1 MTFVFKGDSFENRIR
16 IEGTLQAVSP
26 THIGT
31 GETREEERKGKNGKP
46 EPKEVAMITLDA
58 NGYPYLPGSALKG
71 VVRNYILQLL
81 RGLYPHIAWEHEYQ
95 SSRFRDMMQD
105 AQIEFMKH
113 KASMLEQV
121 FGTPF
126 AEGKVEFWD
135 APAANKVTAPEP
147 PQLWKTKGWNEER
160 QCYLVNSVTIDPTTG
175 AAEKHKL
182 YSFEV
187 TPAGLEY
194 QVNIVGQNLAEEEL
208 GLLLFGLEGFNSNIV
223 PLTIGAMS
231 ARGFGR
237 MTLKPEK
244 NIYSVTKEQLP
255 IWIESSLLQSESAGF
270 SALQEIS
277 CSEAD
282 ALIQSCKEKFVDI
295 IKRSGS

>member
-31 GETREEERKGKNGKP
+31 GETREEKREGKDGK
-46 EPKEVAMITLDA
+46 KEKTDVAMIALDA
-58 NGYPYLPGSALKG
+58 NGYPFLPGSALKG

-81 RGLYPHIAWEHEYQ
+81 RGTYPKVAWEHEYQ
-95 SSRFRDMMQD
+95 SSQFRDMKQD
-105 AQIEFMKH
+105 DQIDFMRT

-147 PQLWKTKGWNEER
+147 QLWKTKGWDEAH
-160 QCYLVNSVTIDPTTG
+160 QCYRVNSVAIDPTTG

-194 QVNIVGQNLAEEEL
+194 QINIVGQNLSDEEL
-208 GLLLFGLEGFNSNIV
+208 GLLIFGLEGFNSNIV

-237 MTLKPEK
+237 MIFKADK
-244 NIYSVTKEQLP
+244 IYRLTKDILP
-255 IWIESSLLQSESAGF
+255 TWIEKSLKKKDLAGYAALPEVSGSA
-270 SALQEIS
+270 
-277 CSEAD
+277 D
-282 ALIQSCKEKFVDI
+282 DLIRSFKANLFDT
-295 IKRSGS
+295 IKRS

>member
-31 GETREEERKGKNGKP
+31 GETREEERKGRDGK
-46 EPKEVAMITLDA
+46 KEKTDVAMIALDV

-71 VVRNYILQLL
+71 IIRNYILQLL
-81 RGLYPHIAWEHEYQ
+81 HGAFPHIAWEHEYQ
-95 SSRFRDMMQD
+95 SSQFRDMKQD
-105 AQIEFMKH
+105 DQIEFMRNN
-113 KASMLEQV
+113 ASMLEQV

-135 APAANKVTAPEP
+135 APAANKVTAPDQ
-147 PQLWKTKGWNEER
+147 QLWKTKGWDEAR
-160 QCYLVNSVTIDPTTG
+160 QCYRVHSVAIDPTTG

-194 QVNIVGQNLAEEEL
+194 QVNIVGQNLADEEL
-208 GLLLFGLEGFNSNIV
+208 GLLLFGLEGFNSKIV

-244 NIYSVTKEQLP
+244 KIYRVTKEQLP
-255 IWIESSLLQSESAGF
+255 MWVENTLLQNDLAGF
-270 SALQEIS
+270 AALPPLIGSA
-277 CSEAD
+277 AD
-282 ALIQSCKEKFVDI
+282 ALIQSCKKKFVDI
-295 IKRSGS
+295 IKRIGT

>member
-16 IEGTLQAVSP
+16 MAGTLKADSP

-31 GETREEERKGKNGKP
+31 GETRQENRKGKDGKT
-46 EPKEVAMITLDA
+46 ETTDVAMIALDA
-58 NGYPYLPGSALKG
+58 NGYPYLPGSAIKG
-71 VVRNYILQLL
+71 VVRNYVLQLL
-81 RGLYPHIAWEHEYQ
+81 HGAYPRIAWEHDYQ
-95 SSRFRDMMQD
+95 SSAFREKKQEE
-105 AQIEFMKH
+105 QIEFMKS
-113 KASMLEQV
+113 KASMLEQL

-135 APAANKVTAPEP
+135 APAANKVTAPV
-147 PQLWKTKGWNEER
+147 LWKTKGWNEVR
-160 QCYLVNSVTIDPTTG
+160 QCYLVNSVAINPTTG

-194 QVNIVGQNLAEEEL
+194 QVNIVGQNLSDEEL
-208 GLLLFGLEGFNSNIV
+208 GLLLFGLAGFNSSIV
-223 PLTIGAMS
+223 TLTIGAMS

-237 MTLKPEK
+237 MTFTAEK
-244 NIYSVTKEQLP
+244 IYSITKEQLP
-255 IWIESSLLQSESAGF
+255 KWIEDSLLRSDSAGF
-270 SALQEIS
+270 AALPPIS
-277 CSEAD
+277 GSEAD
-282 ALIQSCKEKFVDI
+282 AMIRSYKAKFVDT

>member
-31 GETREEERKGKNGKP
+31 GETREEEREGKEGKK
-46 EPKEVAMITLDA
+46 EKTEVAMIALDA

-81 RGLYPHIAWEHEYQ
+81 RGLYPNIAWEHNYQ
-95 SSRFRDMMQD
+95 LSRFKEMKQD
-105 AQIEFMKH
+105 AQIDFMRTE
-113 KASMLEQV
+113 ASMLEQV

-135 APAANKVTAPEP
+135 APATNKATAPEP

-160 QCYLVNSVTIDPTTG
+160 QCYLVHSVAIDPTTG

-194 QVNIVGQNLAEEEL
+194 QINIVGQNLSDEEL

-244 NIYSVTKEQLP
+244 KIYRVTTEQLP
-255 IWIESSLLQSESAGF
+255 MWIESSLLQNESAGF
-270 SALQEIS
+270 AALQEIS

>member
-1 MTFVFKGDSFENRIR
+1 MTFVFKGDNFENRIR

-31 GETREEERKGKNGKP
+31 GETREEERKGKDGK
-46 EPKEVAMITLDA
+46 KEKTDVAMIALDA
-58 NGYPYLPGSALKG
+58 NEYPYLPGSALKG

-81 RGLYPHIAWEHEYQ
+81 RGLYPRIAWEHDYQ
-95 SSRFRDMMQD
+95 SSEFRDMKQND
-105 AQIEFMKH
+105 QIEFMKSE
-113 KASMLEQV
+113 ASMLEQV

-135 APAANKVTAPEP
+135 APAANKVTTPE
-147 PQLWKTKGWNEER
+147 PQLWKTKGWNDAR
-160 QCYLVNSVTIDPTTG
+160 QCYLVNSVAIDPTTG
-175 AAEKHKL
+175 ASEKHKL

-194 QVNIVGQNLAEEEL
+194 QVNIVGQNLSDEEL
-208 GLLLFGLEGFNSNIV
+208 GLLFFGLEGFNSKIV
-223 PLTIGAMS
+223 SLTIGAMS

-244 NIYSVTKEQLP
+244 KIYRVIKEQLP
-255 IWIESSLLQSESAGF
+255 MWIESVLLPSESAGF
-270 SALQEIS
+270 AALQEIS
-277 CSEAD
+277 NPEAV

-295 IKRSGS
+295 IKRIGS